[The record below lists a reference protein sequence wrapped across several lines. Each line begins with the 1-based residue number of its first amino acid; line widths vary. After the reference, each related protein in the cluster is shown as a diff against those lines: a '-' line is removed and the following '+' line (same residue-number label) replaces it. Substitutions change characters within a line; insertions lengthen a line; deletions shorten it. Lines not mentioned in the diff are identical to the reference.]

1 MKSKKFV
8 LILMV
13 VSMLLCVSSFVS
25 AQTNTGNSAVSE
37 QAQMSTQ
44 QTTVITGGETVDDS
58 NLQHRSFSGGGVSF
72 PSAPLVNYWGTI
84 TADGRFEPA
93 RNILSFRRS
102 WTEGAARALAEQEG
116 GKVKFSLSGVLLN
129 NIPPTKS
136 ITFIFPFQQNKPTK
150 PQDERFAKSQDEAM
164 EKMLADFNSKYELI
178 QTGYFYSEG
187 KIVSSKLLGEA
198 ALQGLKC
205 GADAVLYTEGFSLR
219 IDAES
224 WSIGIGTS
232 VSAVSGG
239 GPTSNGIG
247 AVGGGGLGWSNAWAE
262 YYSRPWLRVSY
273 FRVKNASVNIRD
285 LGTPKEAV
293 GASETK
299 NGELFKP
306 EIASPPELQTGV
318 NGSKEQIR
326 KLNPGAVQQP

>member
-1 MKSKKFV
+1 M
-8 LILMV
+8 
-13 VSMLLCVSSFVS
+13 
-25 AQTNTGNSAVSE
+25 A
-37 QAQMSTQ
+37 TQ
-44 QTTVITGGETVDDS
+44 QTTVITGGEAVEDG

-93 RNILSFRRS
+93 RNILSFKRS
-102 WTEGAARALAEQEG
+102 WTEGTARALAEQEG

-150 PQDERFAKSQDEAM
+150 PQDEKFAKSQDEAM

-247 AVGGGGLGWSNAWAE
+247 AVGGGGLGWANAWAE

-273 FRVKNASVNIRD
+273 FRAKNSSASINIRS
-285 LGTPKEAV
+285 LGTPKETV
-293 GASETK
+293 GVSETK